1 MSDLTEHTLA
11 RQEQWRGNFLRV
23 YRDQVQL
30 PDGGRATREYVAH
43 PGAVM
48 IVPLLQASDGQLHVV
63 LERQYRYPVQRTM
76 IEFPA
81 GKLDVAEPPL
91 HCAQRELL
99 EETGYSARQWA
110 RAGVVHLAI
119 GYSDEV
125 LEVWFARELQSG
137 SRQLDPGEFLE
148 VFSAPVAQVQ
158 AWCRSGEITDSKT
171 LAGALWLQNMLN
183 ETWIPDWQAVPADPA
198 AGQAT

>member
-1 MSDLTEHTLA
+1 MSDLTEHTLT

-30 PDGGRATREYVAH
+30 PDGGRATREYVVH

-48 IVPLLQASDGQLHVV
+48 IVPLLQAVNGQPHVV
-63 LERQYRYPVQRTM
+63 LERQYRYPVRRTM

-81 GKLDVAEPPL
+81 GKLDAAEAPL
-91 HCAQRELL
+91 RCAQRELL

-125 LEVWFARELQSG
+125 LEVWFARELQAG
-137 SRQLDPGEFLE
+137 PRQLDPGEFLE

-158 AWCRSGEITDSKT
+158 DWCRSGEITDSKT
-171 LAGALWLQNMLN
+171 LAGALWLQNMVN
-183 ETWIPDWQAVPADPA
+183 ETWIPDWQAVSADPT
-198 AGQAT
+198 AGRAT